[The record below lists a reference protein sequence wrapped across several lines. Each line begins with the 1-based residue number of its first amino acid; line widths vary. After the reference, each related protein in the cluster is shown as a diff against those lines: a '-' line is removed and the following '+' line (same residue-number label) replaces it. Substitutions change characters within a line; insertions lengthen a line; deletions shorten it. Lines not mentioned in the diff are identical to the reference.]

1 MQTIGYSLRDFF
13 LFSPLASN
21 FRTRNLPLLSSLFPF
36 FSLQFFISEIFFARI
51 FVEDLFYSLTNR
63 FEFSESDVVSSI
75 FFKYTIH
82 LLLILLVLRM

>member
-51 FVEDLFYSLTNR
+51 FVEDLFYSLTN
-63 FEFSESDVVSSI
+63 SLNPMLYPQ
-75 FFKYTIH
+75 FFLNMEQIH

>member
-51 FVEDLFYSLTNR
+51 FVEDLFYSLTNSLNPMLYPQ
-63 FEFSESDVVSSI
+63 F